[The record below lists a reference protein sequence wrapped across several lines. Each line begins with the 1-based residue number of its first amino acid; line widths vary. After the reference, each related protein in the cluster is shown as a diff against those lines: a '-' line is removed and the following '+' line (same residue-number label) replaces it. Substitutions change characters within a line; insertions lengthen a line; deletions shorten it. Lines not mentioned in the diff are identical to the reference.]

1 MYVSRGRRWPTET
14 KRKSKRINPGSP
26 FHKARHATREKKRA
40 SKGPRTPQG
49 RPIQVSAYSLRGRRP
64 QPGLGASRCSGKL
77 VPPDERRLVTGRNS
91 VELKMTLEQI
101 EARVEELAAILE
113 ANPSDKDAAR
123 EMTRLL
129 ADHTLAINKFLY

>member
-1 MYVSRGRRWPTET
+1 
-14 KRKSKRINPGSP
+14 
-26 FHKARHATREKKRA
+26 
-40 SKGPRTPQG
+40 
-49 RPIQVSAYSLRGRRP
+49 
-64 QPGLGASRCSGKL
+64 
-77 VPPDERRLVTGRNS
+77 
-91 VELKMTLEQI
+91 MTLEQI